1 MKTTRLGF
9 FKTIA
14 AALLGVKV
22 VPMLALAPKAELL
35 GLEEIID
42 EKNGRW
48 LDGAPELKQFWSAM
62 REVGNPWDNIDIRNT
77 VVCND
82 VTLGNGHVAIDSN
95 TRLPGFESP
104 AVEPNC

>member
-22 VPMLALAPKAELL
+22 VPMFVPKAELL
-35 GLEEIID
+35 GLAEIVD
-42 EKNGRW
+42 EHGR
-48 LDGAPELKQFWSAM
+48 DEDVDMDAFWYYVRA
-62 REVGNPWDNIDIRNT
+62 RGNPWDNIDIRNT
-77 VVCND
+77 VVWND

-95 TRLPGFESP
+95 TRRPGFESP
-104 AVEPNC
+104 AVEQNT